1 MFSQDIIHKD
11 VFNMNTMP
19 FKRLSILSMKSALI
33 VCVYMQLQDTTSW
46 NNQSN
51 PKLYIYINMYIYK
64 HVSYLDF
71 ALITRQVYVNKHGC
85 IELGWDTRRNADDSP
100 RT

>member
-1 MFSQDIIHKD
+1 MLKYFVDEIS
-11 VFNMNTMP
+11 FNSLCVHVATGYN
-19 FKRLSILSMKSALI
+19 ILEQPIKSK
-33 VCVYMQLQDTTSW
+33 T
-46 NNQSN
+46 
-51 PKLYIYINMYIYK
+51 IYILTCIYK

-85 IELGWDTRRNADDSP
+85 IKLGWDTRRNADDSP

>member
-1 MFSQDIIHKD
+1 
-11 VFNMNTMP
+11 
-19 FKRLSILSMKSALI
+19 
-33 VCVYMQLQDTTSW
+33 
-46 NNQSN
+46 
-51 PKLYIYINMYIYK
+51 MYIYK

-71 ALITRQVYVNKHGC
+71 ALITRQEYVNKHGC

>member
-1 MFSQDIIHKD
+1 
-11 VFNMNTMP
+11 MNTMP

-33 VCVYMQLQDTTSW
+33 VCVYMYNVATGYILEQPIKSKT
-46 NNQSN
+46 
-51 PKLYIYINMYIYK
+51 IYILTCIYK

-85 IELGWDTRRNADDSP
+85 IELGWDTRRNADNSP

>member
-1 MFSQDIIHKD
+1 
-11 VFNMNTMP
+11 MP

-33 VCVYMQLQDTTSW
+33 VCVYMYLQDTTSGK
-46 NNQSN
+46 NQSN
-51 PKLYIYINMYIYK
+51 PKLCIYK